1 MNPVLGLSLGRIAIG
16 SVAVAN
22 PDLAAKLFQLDTAS
36 NPQLP
41 YLTRLF
47 GSREVVLGLVTL
59 LSRDTARRNLVAAG
73 LVVDAAD
80 AATGYLAMRD
90 GTVPKRTAATIIA
103 PALGAVGTGVSA
115 LLRR

>member
-1 MNPVLGLSLGRIAIG
+1 MNPVIGLSLGRIAVG
-16 SVAVAN
+16 ATAVAN
-22 PDLAAKLFQLDTAS
+22 PALAAKLFQLDVAT

-59 LSRDTARRNLVAAG
+59 LARDKGRRNLVVAG
-73 LVVDAAD
+73 ILVDGAD

-90 GTVPKRTAATIIA
+90 GTVSRKTALTLVV
-103 PALGAVGTGVSA
+103 PALGAVGSGLSG
-115 LLRR
+115 LRRR